1 MASCLILLAWL
12 FCQDKCWAFLSSDF
26 SIYVFVVLRALYFS
40 VLCFL
45 FVVLCVL
52 YFSVLCFVFVVLCA
66 LYFSVLSGQVLGV
79 FGQMAILSSDLE
91 GNKQLAMVVPGQIA
105 TSSTILII
113 VIIIDITFIVVIII
127 TEYHHHHCHRHHHL
141 EFPAVVS
148 LKLVFG
154 NIFCAPTYAS

>member
-12 FCQDKCWAFLSSDF
+12 FCQDKCWAFFSSDF
-26 SIYVFVVLRALYFS
+26 SI
-40 VLCFL
+40 
-45 FVVLCVL
+45 
-52 YFSVLCFVFVVLCA
+52 FVFVVLCA
-66 LYFSVLSGQVLGV
+66 LYLLYIVYFSVLSGQVLGV

-154 NIFCAPTYAS
+154 NIFCAPTCAS